1 MTFVTMKKMISAA
14 MMTFENVIIAA
25 FVLNFF
31 LKSQLASRFGVLID
45 YGAHFWEIPPLP
57 IRSFFRTNAAM
68 VKFENEFSKFSSL

>member
-1 MTFVTMKKMISAA
+1 MGMTFVTMKKMISAA

-45 YGAHFWEIPPLP
+45 YGAHF
-57 IRSFFRTNAAM
+57 
-68 VKFENEFSKFSSL
+68 